1 MKQIAAK
8 LELENTVGGACCCLH
23 VLFTLFTSNFP
34 LQDYKKT
41 LKVTWLAEAAAAK
54 QIPIVVA
61 TYDHII
67 SKVGGVPE
75 GYGSQQRG
83 LR

>member
-1 MKQIAAK
+1 MF
-8 LELENTVGGACCCLH
+8 TCLF
-23 VLFTLFTSNFP
+23 VF
-34 LQDYKKT
+34 QDYKKT
-41 LKVTWLAEAAAAK
+41 LKVTWLAEAPAAK

-67 SKVGGVPE
+67 SKVGGVA
-75 GYGSQQRG
+75 GG